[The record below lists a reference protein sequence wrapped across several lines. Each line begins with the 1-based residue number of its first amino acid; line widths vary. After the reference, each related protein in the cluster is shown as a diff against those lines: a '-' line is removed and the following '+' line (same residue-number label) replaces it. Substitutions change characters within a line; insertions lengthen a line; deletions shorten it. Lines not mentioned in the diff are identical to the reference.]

1 MRRAELA
8 ERLINHEKGHY
19 ELGLKNGKSPSH
31 WVDTVQSVADGC
43 QSSELRVATEARDDL
58 MDTVKDDV
66 ELGVRLGQLMKP
78 GQECFSA
85 TVSDQDDR
93 DLHFFFLATSEAEVV
108 EKLLAAFNEGK
119 P

>member
-1 MRRAELA
+1 
-8 ERLINHEKGHY
+8 
-19 ELGLKNGKSPSH
+19 
-31 WVDTVQSVADGC
+31 
-43 QSSELRVATEARDDL
+43 
-58 MDTVKDDV
+58 
-66 ELGVRLGQLMKP
+66 MKP

-119 P
+119 S